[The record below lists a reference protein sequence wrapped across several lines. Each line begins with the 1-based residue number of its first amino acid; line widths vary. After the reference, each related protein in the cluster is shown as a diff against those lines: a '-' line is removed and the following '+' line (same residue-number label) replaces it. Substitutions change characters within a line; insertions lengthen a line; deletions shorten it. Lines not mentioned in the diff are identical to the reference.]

1 MPGPCWAAAGAA
13 ERCPEKFISS
23 ATKFLFR
30 SACAS
35 GDEAVSITSFLE
47 LLAKMKLAVEAG
59 DFCLGESWPSPG
71 GASGPGRAALLPGG
85 FSAASPEDKAAA
97 LRCTAW
103 WSGFEGTA
111 SLAGGDCR
119 VDRDR
124 RTGFWGAGRSSAP
137 APAGGSTLTERS
149 RTICSSEGVT
159 MGRLASSLG
168 TGPLLLRDTGS
179 FLASARGPLAAF
191 LRPVWGGGARAE
203 GGGRGGGGGTVVSG
217 GGSVEEG
224 GCGAPAG
231 GPCCWLREET
241 AAKNEED
248 VAPELGDTF
257 CPVTGAGVASG
268 RLEKQASSGGG
279 KSAMDRS
286 CSSGAGGG
294 GGGHAASAG
303 ASPAAWG
310 LPSTFFAGGGGG
322 W

>member
-1 MPGPCWAAAGAA
+1 MPGFRWACALPGPCWEAAGAA

-35 GDEAVSITSFLE
+35 GHEAVSITSFLE

-59 DFCLGESWPSPG
+59 DLFLGESWPSPG
-71 GASGPGRAALLPGG
+71 GPSEPGRAALLPGG

-103 WSGFEGTA
+103 WSWFEGTA
-111 SLAGGDCR
+111 SLAGGGCR

-124 RTGFWGAGRSSAP
+124 RTGFWGAGRSSAPVP

-191 LRPVWGGGARAE
+191 LRLIWGGRAGAE
-203 GGGRGGGGGTVVSG
+203 GGGRGGGGGGGTATSG
-217 GGSVEEG
+217 GGSAGEG

-241 AAKNEED
+241 AAENEED
-248 VAPELGDTF
+248 AAPGLGAAF
-257 CPVTGAGVASG
+257 CPATGAGAASG
-268 RLEKQASSGGG
+268 RLEK
-279 KSAMDRS
+279 
-286 CSSGAGGG
+286 
-294 GGGHAASAG
+294 
-303 ASPAAWG
+303 
-310 LPSTFFAGGGGG
+310 
-322 W
+322 